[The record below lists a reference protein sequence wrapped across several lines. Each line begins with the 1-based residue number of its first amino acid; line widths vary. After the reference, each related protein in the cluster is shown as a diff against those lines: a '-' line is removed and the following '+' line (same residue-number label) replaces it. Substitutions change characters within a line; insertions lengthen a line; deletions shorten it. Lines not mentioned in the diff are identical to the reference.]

1 MHAQPPKQIA
11 ARPPRIELEPHEPVV
26 LRQRQIT
33 EAQILRLAAEC
44 GEAWESEVKQIER
57 EMMQRLGLGR

>member
-33 EAQILRLAAEC
+33 DAQILRLA
-44 GEAWESEVKQIER
+44 SENATKEPTP
-57 EMMQRLGLGR
+57 